1 MTSLVNVKD
10 VQSIGRGI
18 EVATCVDCGSR
29 VRQGR
34 FDKFFKHE
42 VTTVVSRHSNG
53 SPLHIR
59 TESFDTCQ
67 N

>member
-1 MTSLVNVKD
+1 MTSVVNVKN
-10 VQSIGRGI
+10 VRSIGRGI
-18 EVATCVDCGSR
+18 EVGVCADCGSD

-42 VTTVVSRHSNG
+42 VSVVVARHSNG

-67 N
+67 K